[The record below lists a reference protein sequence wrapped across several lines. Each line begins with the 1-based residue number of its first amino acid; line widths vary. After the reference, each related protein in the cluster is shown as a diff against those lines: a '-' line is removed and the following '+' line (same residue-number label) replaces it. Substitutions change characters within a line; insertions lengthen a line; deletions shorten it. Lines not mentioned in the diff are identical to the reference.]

1 MVRSRMEHPIP
12 ANVTSF
18 QFHLVGDMTLKQFS
32 YLGTGL
38 GFAYFIFVTIFP
50 LSPYLALPI
59 IILSTISGAAFA
71 FVPILDRPLDH
82 WMLAFFKAVYS
93 PTQGKWKSPL
103 GKDTPSGPVFINRLQ
118 LYLSP
123 TTSPRLSRITPI
135 KATTPSAAP
144 ATPSIPSPVP
154 QVQPQQPQP
163 PLNQSTPNI
172 PSSEELSNLVNMAK
186 EVQVLQAKISQTE
199 KQVENLKFEYQT
211 KEAKTPEYANKIK
224 EASENLQN
232 LIKQTEELYHHTS
245 NINTVTPIRTK
256 IPEVVIVPASKP
268 QKTALLLTSFPN
280 VINGIVTDPQGN
292 YLDGVIVIIHD
303 KENIPVRALKT
314 NKLGQFTGATPL
326 PSGLYTITLEKE
338 GFEFNAL
345 QLTLNDDILSPL
357 QIQPKKGRE

>member
-1 MVRSRMEHPIP
+1 MEHPIP

-32 YLGTGL
+32 YLGAGL
-38 GFAYFIFVTIFP
+38 GFAYFIFITLFP
-50 LSPYLALPI
+50 LSPYIALPI
-59 IILSTISGAAFA
+59 IILSAISGTAFA

-103 GKDTPSGPVFINRLQ
+103 GKDAPSEQIFINRLQ

-123 TTSPRLSRITPI
+123 TTLPRLSRITPA
-135 KATTPSAAP
+135 KTP
-144 ATPSIPSPVP
+144 ATPSISPPVP
-154 QVQPQQPQP
+154 QVQPQIQPQP
-163 PLNQSTPNI
+163 PLNQA
-172 PSSEELSNLVNMAK
+172 ELSNLVNMAK

-199 KQVENLKFEYQT
+199 KQIENLKLETQT
-211 KEAKTPEYANKIK
+211 QENKTPEYAKKIK

-232 LIKQTEELYHHTS
+232 LMKHTEDLYQHTS
-245 NINTVTPIRTK
+245 KISTIAPIHAKT
-256 IPEVVIVPASKP
+256 PEVIIVPASKP

-280 VINGIVTDPQGN
+280 VINGIVTDHQGN

-326 PSGLYTITLEKE
+326 PSGIYTITLEKE
-338 GFEFNAL
+338 GLKFDAL
-345 QLTLNDDILSPL
+345 QVTLNDEVMAPL
-357 QIQPKKGRE
+357 KIQPKEGGG